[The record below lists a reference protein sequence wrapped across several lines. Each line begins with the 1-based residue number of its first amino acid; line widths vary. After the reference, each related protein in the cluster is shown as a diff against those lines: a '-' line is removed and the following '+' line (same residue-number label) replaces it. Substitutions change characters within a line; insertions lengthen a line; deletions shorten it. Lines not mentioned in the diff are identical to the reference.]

1 MVIVSLSFSFSSM
14 PFFIFLIVIWRIIV
28 LIIFVFFFIVI
39 VLLILL
45 YFDFLCLSD
54 SNLKNYCHHNITFF
68 FIGIVLIIYYILT
81 FAFWLLISSLV
92 RLKGNRIDDSP
103 MNNNNNN
110 NNNILVPQF
119 WDRLWILDKFL
130 GQLWILLWS
139 AVIFMLQGMDSAK
152 TRNGIKQRILLNS
165 AVIDE
170 WGLLTMVAINIMLE
184 SKPQVFK
191 QVIYKLGCLSHSLG
205 VL

>member
-1 MVIVSLSFSFSSM
+1 MLIVSLSFSFSFKD
-14 PFFIFLIVIWRIIV
+14 FF
-28 LIIFVFFFIVI
+28 
-39 VLLILL
+39 
-45 YFDFLCLSD
+45 YLSD

-110 NNNILVPQF
+110 NILVPQF

-130 GQLWILLWS
+130 SQLWILLWS

-152 TRNGIKQRILLNS
+152 ARNGIKQRILLNS

-170 WGLLTMVAINIMLE
+170 
-184 SKPQVFK
+184 
-191 QVIYKLGCLSHSLG
+191 
-205 VL
+205 

>member
-14 PFFIFLIVIWRIIV
+14 PFFIFLIVIWRIIF
-28 LIIFVFFFIVI
+28 LII
-39 VLLILL
+39 LLH
-45 YFDFLCLSD
+45 FDFLCLSD

-81 FAFWLLISSLV
+81 LALWLLISSLV

-103 MNNNNNN
+103 MNNNNNKKT
-110 NNNILVPQF
+110 LVPKF
-119 WDRLWILDKFL
+119 WGRLWILDKFL

-152 TRNGIKQRILLNS
+152 ARNDIKQRILLNS
-165 AVIDE
+165 AVI
-170 WGLLTMVAINIMLE
+170 N
-184 SKPQVFK
+184 K
-191 QVIYKLGCLSHSLG
+191 
-205 VL
+205 

>member
-14 PFFIFLIVIWRIIV
+14 PFFIFLIVIWRIIF
-28 LIIFVFFFIVI
+28 LII
-39 VLLILL
+39 LLH
-45 YFDFLCLSD
+45 FDFLCLSD

-81 FAFWLLISSLV
+81 LALWLLISSLV

-103 MNNNNNN
+103 MNNNNK
-110 NNNILVPQF
+110 NNILVPQF
-119 WDRLWILDKFL
+119 WDQLWILDKFL
-130 GQLWILLWS
+130 SQLWILLWS

-152 TRNGIKQRILLNS
+152 ARNGIKQRILLNS

-170 WGLLTMVAINIMLE
+170 
-184 SKPQVFK
+184 
-191 QVIYKLGCLSHSLG
+191 
-205 VL
+205 